1 MLPKLKKVSREPLPP
16 RSAANPGF
24 HEAVAGLASLSAG
37 TSGHLRG
44 VGLAKKDVDPVT
56 NLNDLF
62 HRALTH
68 LVYMPYAYA
77 VDRFKWDV
85 FSSAVREGHLNCHW
99 VKLRLDAQGEG
110 EKAAMGSANTS

>member
-1 MLPKLKKVSREPLPP
+1 M
-16 RSAANPGF
+16 
-24 HEAVAGLASLSAG
+24 ASLSAG

-77 VDRFKWDV
+77 VDRFKWDA
-85 FSSAVREGHLNCHW
+85 FSSAVREGDLNCHW
-99 VKLRLDAQGEG
+99 VKLRLDVQGEG
-110 EKAAMGSANTS
+110 EKATSLLHRVRHHLVDYFDCEIVKYSVILPS